1 MNCFLLRPPRSC
13 NWILWGC
20 FTAGEAGERKY
31 REEQG
36 RRRSEEGKGVT
47 EEKKGGGRPTTS
59 NNQARQRLSSSTRN
73 DLVVTNSKFREK
85 SFFFTAPRL
94 WNRLPLTVCR
104 KESTDS
110 FKMALK
116 TFLHSD
122 ADVLD
127 T

>member
-1 MNCFLLRPPRSC
+1 MKTM
-13 NWILWGC
+13 IV
-20 FTAGEAGERKY
+20 TAA
-31 REEQG
+31 
-36 RRRSEEGKGVT
+36 
-47 EEKKGGGRPTTS
+47 
-59 NNQARQRLSSSTRN
+59 
-73 DLVVTNSKFREK
+73 NSKFGEK

-94 WNRLPLTVCR
+94 WNRLPHTVCR